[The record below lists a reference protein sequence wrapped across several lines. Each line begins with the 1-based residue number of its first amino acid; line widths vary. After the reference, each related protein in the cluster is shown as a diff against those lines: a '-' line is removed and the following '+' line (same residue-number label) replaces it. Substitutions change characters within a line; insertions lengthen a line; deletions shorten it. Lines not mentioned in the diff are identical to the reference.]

1 MKNIFLIVVVAALIT
16 GAIALAT
23 TPQSADVENA
33 ESISTATVA
42 PTASAG
48 MAEAVPMA
56 TVAPTEAPA
65 PEPTP
70 QTLTTVWVSK
80 ASGCSLPQYLW
91 NRGLYS
97 VEKPQFTP
105 GSAFKLEMPE
115 FWIIETRYSWT
126 EPEKVVALKNPP
138 MITGGQDV
146 YCNFRAWQE
155 TRQLVLP

>member
-1 MKNIFLIVVVAALIT
+1 MKNIVLLLLVTALIT
-16 GAIALAT
+16 IVIAFAT
-23 TPQSADVENA
+23 SPRSTNVENA
-33 ESISTATVA
+33 ESMSTAIVA
-42 PTASAG
+42 PTAIVAST
-48 MAEAVPMA
+48 A
-56 TVAPTEAPA
+56 TPA

-70 QTLTTVWVSK
+70 QTVTTIWVSK

-115 FWIIETRYSWT
+115 FWTIETQFNWT
-126 EPEKVVALKNPP
+126 EPEKAIALKNPP
-138 MITGGQDV
+138 MITGGQEV

-155 TRQLVLP
+155 TRQLELELP